1 MPTPLDSRRRHTHS
15 RFSHFATHDPRV
27 IELRPFEHRH
37 FQRIVGLSPR
47 DPYNDRIRSASR
59 KPRMSAPY
67 QILISNEQS
76 SVAISADEL
85 RRVATLTLQS
95 EGVVSAEIS
104 LAVVNDPAIHKVN
117 RDYLQ
122 HDYPTDVI
130 SFLLDS
136 GHADPRP
143 ALPIHV
149 QSRRGAGQWLHGD
162 VILSAQTAQREAAE
176 YGWEPQSEICLYLVH
191 GLLHLC
197 GYDDL
202 TDEEQTVM
210 RTREREILQQLGLSP
225 QYEED

>member
-1 MPTPLDSRRRHTHS
+1 MVFLGVKHTSQVRGLSVPCRVPARSRTMPT
-15 RFSHFATHDPRV
+15 FAHRV
-27 IELRPFEHRH
+27 
-37 FQRIVGLSPR
+37 
-47 DPYNDRIRSASR
+47 R
-59 KPRMSAPY
+59 KPGMSARY

-76 SVAISADEL
+76 AVAISEDEL

-104 LAVVNDPAIHKVN
+104 LAVVDDPAIHKVN
-117 RDYLQ
+117 RNYLQ

-136 GHADPRP
+136 GTSDPP
-143 ALPIHV
+143 TALPIDA

-162 VILSAQTAQREAAE
+162 VILSADTAQREAAE

-210 RTREREILQQLGLSP
+210 RSREREILHELGMTP
-225 QYEED
+225 RYEEDEPGGRPPQSGASVT

>member
-1 MPTPLDSRRRHTHS
+1 
-15 RFSHFATHDPRV
+15 
-27 IELRPFEHRH
+27 
-37 FQRIVGLSPR
+37 
-47 DPYNDRIRSASR
+47 
-59 KPRMSAPY
+59 MSAPY

-76 SVAISADEL
+76 TVAISEDEL

-104 LAVVNDPAIHKVN
+104 LAVVADPAIHKVN

-136 GHADPRP
+136 GAADPRP
-143 ALPIHV
+143 GLPIAI
-149 QSRRGAGQWLHGD
+149 QSRRRAGQWLHGD
-162 VILSAQTAQREAAE
+162 VILSAETAQREAAE
-176 YGWEPQSEICLYLVH
+176 YGWEPQAEICLYLVH

-210 RTREREILQQLGLSP
+210 RTREREILLQLGLSP
-225 QYEED
+225 QYEEH

>member
-1 MPTPLDSRRRHTHS
+1 
-15 RFSHFATHDPRV
+15 
-27 IELRPFEHRH
+27 
-37 FQRIVGLSPR
+37 
-47 DPYNDRIRSASR
+47 
-59 KPRMSAPY
+59 MSAPY